1 MIERPEFITAARALQ
16 EQYNLYA
23 LAEDTLSTALAA
35 CYQAAAEAERQIENE
50 KADDQKRI
58 AELEDQLQDLPR
70 VRLERL
76 RQELEAEKK
85 RRQHLLETVGA
96 VYADTTRKAQL
107 EQAIRELEESTAIHD
122 ALDVREAELQ
132 SLRTKTYRVHGELA
146 DKLRQLDADVL
157 EAKQAVA
164 RARHDLE
171 LPAEG
176 LYRLA
181 NRVHSEFDSTG
192 TQLFFDRMQRTKSG
206 LDRFLNGR

>member
-1 MIERPEFITAARALQ
+1 MTDKMDFITAAREVQ
-16 EQYNLYA
+16 ELYCLYA
-23 LAEDTLSTALAA
+23 EAEDHLSNALAA
-35 CYQAAAEAERQIENE
+35 CYQGAAEAERAIEHE
-50 KADDQKRI
+50 KAADAARV
-58 AELEDQLQDLPR
+58 AELETELQDLPR
-70 VRLERL
+70 VRLEQL
-76 RQELEAEKK
+76 RQELEAEKE
-85 RRQHLLETVGA
+85 RRARLVTTVGM
-96 VYADTTRKAQL
+96 VYQEPYRKAQL
-107 EQAIRELEESTAIHD
+107 EQAIRELEESPEIHD
-122 ALDVREAELQ
+122 ALDVREAELR

-181 NRVHSEFDSTG
+181 NRVHSEFDTNG
-192 TQLFFDRMQRTKSG
+192 MALYHDRMQRTKSG